1 FRNMFIFE
9 GRKLR
14 REEKVRRVI
23 LILVIVIIGGY
34 FILTLTTKKLQ
45 KDYISRTEIAFAASK
60 SSYERIVE
68 DLEKSQALI
77 EEFQLKEESL
87 TALERRL
94 LEEAEAVVNSGEQN
108 LNLYRTEFEEKR
120 SILDAYQAKDW
131 TVVYNSWIDEIIRW
145 WQAKNYRD
153 DMRTE
158 KGKISSFTNM
168 ASVEQYNWMKEHNL
182 APVHHEFKRAEYLWT
197 IYDKFLSPMEQ
208 LEWNQETRKFD
219 HTGLF
224 YLYLFLTTP
233 SYLLLMIMLLF
244 VLGIGLSAE
253 KGIRRSLTLLKTQP

>member
-77 EEFQLKEESL
+77 EKFRLKEESL

-94 LEEAEAVVNSGEQN
+94 NKGAEAVVNSGEQN
-108 LNLYRTEFEEKR
+108 LNLHRTDFEEKS
-120 SILDAYQAKDW
+120 SILDAYQANDW

-145 WQAKNYRD
+145 REDKSYID
-153 DMRTE
+153 TIGTE
-158 KGKISSFTNM
+158 KGRLSNFTYM
-168 ASVEQYNWMKEHNL
+168 ASIEQYNWMKEH
-182 APVHHEFKRAEYLWT
+182 
-197 IYDKFLSPMEQ
+197 
-208 LEWNQETRKFD
+208 
-219 HTGLF
+219 
-224 YLYLFLTTP
+224 
-233 SYLLLMIMLLF
+233 
-244 VLGIGLSAE
+244 
-253 KGIRRSLTLLKTQP
+253 